1 MGSFYSRV
9 LSFCKRVP
17 PTSGKKSPFNVFS
30 DLSVMLG
37 IGGSTVLLFLLWN
50 LIYLAVAQAVVWL
63 LISIMTYKQLFK
75 PYYER
80 EEDKG

>member
-1 MGSFYSRV
+1 
-9 LSFCKRVP
+9 
-17 PTSGKKSPFNVFS
+17 
-30 DLSVMLG
+30 
-37 IGGSTVLLFLLWN
+37 
-50 LIYLAVAQAVVWL
+50 VAQAVVWL